1 MEIRSLTARAQNAER
16 RAINLQNQLLQS
28 EEKLTAVNQKTA
40 AADTKWDARVKEYET
55 RLKAAEEK
63 VKREKQGGKERAQEL
78 DNQLKYVSVV
88 ASPMAQNVLIL
99 IVRNRSLQRQLE
111 LANKRTSTLNEIIE
125 SAGLSSKNS
134 PNTSK

>member
-28 EEKLTAVNQKTA
+28 EEKLTVVNQKTA
-40 AADTKWDARVKEYET
+40 AADTKWEARVKEYET

-78 DNQLKYVSVV
+78 DNQLKYVSVDP
-88 ASPMAQNVLIL
+88 SPMVQNVLI
-99 IVRNRSLQRQLE
+99 IRHRSLQRQLE